1 MKLTGPEWLLMD
13 ALWKE
18 HPASARQIAGRLPEG
33 VSWAYTT
40 IKTMLNRLVL
50 KRAVSETKKHNTSY
64 YEPIVSR
71 RQARRTA
78 LKTLLDQAF
87 GGAFGPLVH
96 FLVEDQK
103 LSDKQRK
110 ELIQILSDS
119 RKVRG
124 DRK

>member
-18 HPASARQIAGRLPEG
+18 HPANARQIAEQLPEC
-33 VSWAYTT
+33 VNWAYTT
-40 IKTMLNRLVL
+40 IKTMLNRLVA

-64 YEPIVSR
+64 YEPIISR

-110 ELIQILSDS
+110 ELIKILSDN
-119 RKVRG
+119 RKMKG
-124 DRK
+124 EQK